1 MMRSPPTACGGLRQS
16 STAVTD
22 TAIVNRTSFQN
33 LPTHSF
39 KSATWRSGWKLVS
52 EKNRLKP
59 TMTTKKPASIVQTTR
74 SRRRRSR

>member
-39 KSATWRSGWKLVS
+39 KSAT
-52 EKNRLKP
+52 
-59 TMTTKKPASIVQTTR
+59 
-74 SRRRRSR
+74 